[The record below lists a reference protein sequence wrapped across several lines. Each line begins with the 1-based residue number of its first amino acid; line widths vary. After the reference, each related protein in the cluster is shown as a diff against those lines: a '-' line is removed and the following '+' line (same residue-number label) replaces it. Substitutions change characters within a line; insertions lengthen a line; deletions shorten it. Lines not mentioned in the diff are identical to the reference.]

1 MEAEYKPLV
10 ALTQFVCVY
19 VYIYIYIYIY
29 IYTHI
34 HMQLLTVTGYR
45 LNLIM
50 PAISVPH
57 PTAILVRQ
65 GLTSSFATNHLRPL
79 WVPHEISCT

>member
-1 MEAEYKPLV
+1 MKAEYKPL
-10 ALTQFVCVY
+10 Y
-19 VYIYIYIYIY
+19 GIYIY
-29 IYTHI
+29 
-34 HMQLLTVTGYR
+34 MVQLLIVTGYR

-79 WVPHEISCT
+79 